1 MDNFNLGSL
10 AWFGIVVVIF
20 SLLTIIGQFREK
32 YPSNQY
38 DERQIIGRGQ
48 AYKRA
53 FFALLV
59 YNVVYACVDSG
70 GITWCEPGVGMVIGI
85 FWSVTIFAITAI
97 SKDAFGGIYTKP
109 RSIILL
115 FLLIIVVQSIC
126 FVAECME
133 GNLIENGIL
142 TINFISLF
150 NAICFAVILA
160 VYLIYNRKAKLLEE
174 SGESNEES

>member
-1 MDNFNLGSL
+1 MDNFNLESL
-10 AWFGIVVVIF
+10 ALFGSAVILF
-20 SLLTIIGQFREK
+20 GVMTLIGRAEK
-32 YPSNQY
+32 RGGPQY

-109 RSIILL
+109 KSIILL

-126 FVAECME
+126 FVAECID

-142 TINFISLF
+142 TMRFISLF

-160 VYLIYNRKAKLLEE
+160 VYLIYNRKTKLLEE
-174 SGESNEES
+174 SHEES